1 MQGGFDEW
9 HVYPILDLYQG
20 GHQFPYHLI
29 CRLVRRE
36 QSIPIHLAQR
46 VGSLPRIHSSKVY
59 FTLPFYQAEYRLL
72 YSCGSCHEPLK
83 AFELEAA
90 AANWPPLP
98 LLDRGNLRKMLLD
111 HLIRFIPCLLQF
123 DSCLPERWISRIP
136 QMLRSQRGPPWILI
150 PTILGGDPP
159 MAKAQKDPYSI
170 FNSLRFLWFFYLDD
184 FVKCESYCKDILY
197 TKLLQYKHV
206 ICINREVAVGHS

>member
-1 MQGGFDEW
+1 MPSLCKNTLQLLQGGFDEW
-9 HVYPILDLYQG
+9 HVYPIHDLYQG

-136 QMLRSQRGPPWILI
+136 QMLRSQGTTLAIDTNYTRQGPTHGQGTKGP
-150 PTILGGDPP
+150 
-159 MAKAQKDPYSI
+159 I
-170 FNSLRFLWFFYLDD
+170 FNPLRFL
-184 FVKCESYCKDILY
+184 
-197 TKLLQYKHV
+197 
-206 ICINREVAVGHS
+206 